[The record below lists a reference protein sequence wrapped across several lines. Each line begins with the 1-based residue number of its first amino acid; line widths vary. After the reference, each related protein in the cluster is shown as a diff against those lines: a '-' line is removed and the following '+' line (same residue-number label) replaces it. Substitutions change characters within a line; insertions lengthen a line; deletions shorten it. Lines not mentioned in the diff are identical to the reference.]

1 MGQSNSKDLN
11 KFQIP
16 FSCNK
21 DNKVINTKAYKI
33 NKALNVYYIY
43 FRIKDYSINYILN
56 SDIELYISNICDINS
71 NLTNEDTL
79 KMNMTNNTTTNII
92 DKKKNYDIEY
102 STTKSKKVIFRSFD
116 QMMKSF
122 DIVYIM

>member
-11 KFQIP
+11 KFQIS